1 MPGFDSKP
9 VKPVVEKLSGVTL
22 TSFHAFDISV
32 AYFRIDCIFSFSVRR
47 FLWNEYLPLPLF
59 SFPCEDIEEMK

>member
-47 FLWNEYLPLPLF
+47 FL
-59 SFPCEDIEEMK
+59 